1 MYKILTVA
9 ALLFICMLGGAI
21 AGEQAV
27 EVEEV
32 SLVRPEKER
41 PVSESELASWISD
54 NMKTSQHYDRN
65 DPEVMFGNWIDHTK
79 YPGVQK
85 AK

>member
-9 ALLFICMLGGAI
+9 ALLFICMLGGVI
-21 AGEQAV
+21 AGEQAI

-41 PVSESELASWISD
+41 PVAESELARWISD

-65 DPEVMFGNWIDHTK
+65 DPQVVFGAWINYNE
-79 YPGVQK
+79 YPGVQP